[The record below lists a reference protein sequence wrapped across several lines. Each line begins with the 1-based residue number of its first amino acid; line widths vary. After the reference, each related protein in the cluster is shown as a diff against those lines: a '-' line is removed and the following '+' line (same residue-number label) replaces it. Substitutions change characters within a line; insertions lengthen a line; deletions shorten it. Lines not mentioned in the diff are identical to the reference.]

1 MSIETVI
8 PAAEGRALR
17 LEAGSTAKIT
27 SPEGAQVVDAWA
39 FGLPDL
45 TEYLSAEHTR
55 STLEKLIPAEG
66 DTLYSN
72 RRRPILTI
80 VEDTSP
86 GIHDLLLSAC
96 DQERYRLLGVAAPHR
111 NCADNLYAALREL
124 KLEVSRIPSPFNIF
138 ENVTVTASG
147 GLAIAPPLVGPGNAI
162 TLRAEIDLVL
172 VLSSCPMDIAL
183 TNGLDRR
190 PKPVHV
196 AIQEN

>member
-1 MSIETVI
+1 MNVETVI
-8 PAAEGRALR
+8 PAAEGRAFKLDTGW
-17 LEAGSTAKIT
+17 AATVT
-27 SPEGAQVVDAWA
+27 SPEGSQVVDAWA
-39 FGLPDL
+39 FGQPDM
-45 TEYLSAEHTR
+45 TEFLSTEHTR
-55 STLEKLIPAEG
+55 STLEKLNPGEG

-72 RRRPILTI
+72 CRRPILTI
-80 VEDTSP
+80 TEDTSP

-111 NCADNLYAALREL
+111 NCADNLRAALGKLGL
-124 KLEVSRIPSPFNIF
+124 KPSHIPSPFNIF

-162 TLRAEIDLVL
+162 TLRAEISLVL

-196 AIQEN
+196 SIQAG